1 MCRIPALLA
10 LAGFAWIA
18 AARADDRVLAAV
30 QATDPMAVEA
40 LLKDPR
46 GLSAGEL
53 ALLSAEAA
61 GMRFDDKD
69 AIETLTRAL
78 GGPEVGGALR
88 RQMLSLLGSVQ
99 LRSNNYAAAAEALE
113 AALAVTEPS
122 AEGRHSL
129 EQTHLVAKTLRGEPA
144 QIHEV
149 KATSAVAIKRDAA
162 NLARAVGRVNGLDE
176 EFILDTGAGMSTITR
191 SAAVRLSVR
200 MLEGPVSVGSAT
212 SASVPAHIGVADSV
226 EIAGNRFRNVVF
238 LVMADEALTFGSY
251 KIDAILGFPVLSRLG
266 RIEFARTRAGEV
278 FRVGAP
284 SAGVPS
290 KRDLYLDVLR
300 PMVIVDV
307 SDAGPVRMLLDSGAK
322 SSSFSKLFADTFPA
336 LMRNADTQTVTIGG
350 AGARKTIEVKVLK
363 NVAMGV
369 DGRVRRVGAIDVS
382 KEGRGE
388 HGAVGQDVLRA
399 EGGFALDFTTMDFS
413 FLPDAPQ

>member
-1 MCRIPALLA
+1 MRGFPALLA
-10 LAGFAWIA
+10 VAGLAWVATA
-18 AARADDRVLAAV
+18 QADERVLAAV

-46 GLSAGEL
+46 GLSAVEI

-61 GMRFDDKD
+61 AMRFDDRA

-78 GGPEVGGALR
+78 SGPGVGGAVR

-99 LRSNNYAAAAEALE
+99 LRATNYPAAADALG
-113 AALAVTEPS
+113 AALADTEPG
-122 AEGRHSL
+122 AEGRHQL
-129 EQTHLVAKTLRGEPA
+129 EQTHVVAKVLRGEAA

-149 KATSAVAIKRDAA
+149 KASGAVAIKRDAA
-162 NLARAVGRVNGLDE
+162 NLARAFGRVNGGEE

-191 SAAVRLSVR
+191 SAAARLKLRV
-200 MLEGPVSVGSAT
+200 LGEPVTVGSST
-212 SASVPAHIGVADSV
+212 QTSVPAHLGVADSV

-238 LVMADEALTFGSY
+238 IVMADEALTFGSY

-266 RIEFARTRAGEV
+266 RIEFARVGGGEL

-284 SAGVPS
+284 SAGAPRA
-290 KRDLYLDVLR
+290 RDLYLDVLR

-307 SDAGPVRMLLDSGAK
+307 AGAGPVRMLLDSGAK
-322 SSSFSKLFADTFPA
+322 SSSFGKLFAGEFPA
-336 LMRNADTQTVTIGG
+336 LLRDASTRTATIGG
-350 AGARKTIEVKVLK
+350 AGGMKTIEVKVLK
-363 NVAMGV
+363 NVAMIV
-369 DGRVRRVGAIDVS
+369 DGRVRRLESIDVS
-382 KEGRGE
+382 EAERGA
-388 HGAVGQDVLRA
+388 HGMVGQDVLRA

-413 FLPDAPQ
+413 FLPVAP